1 MMVTTRLGY
10 GCAAADAA
18 DARRPKNA
26 STTPKT
32 RRIEFPFQ
40 LNEERSLRPRDHG
53 QQEIRHRARAE
64 VERIAAVENRGWAVV
79 RIGVRERADALHRI
93 GRIGKPGIAAVIFIV
108 LAADGERDT
117 VAAG

>member
-64 VERIAAVENRGWAVV
+64 VERIAAVEHRGWAVV
-79 RIGVRERADALHRI
+79 RIGVRERADASSDRAHWQARHRCRHI
-93 GRIGKPGIAAVIFIV
+93 HSPCRGR
-108 LAADGERDT
+108 
-117 VAAG
+117 